1 MVIIVPS
8 PIRLLLFGYNS
19 MVNKRI
25 FLIRHGQTDYN
36 LKGIVQ
42 GSGVDTDLND
52 TGRHQARMF
61 FEMYRDLPFKKIYT
75 SALKR
80 TTQSV
85 QGFID
90 LGIPV
95 EALKEF
101 NEISW
106 GDKDGKIIVA
116 TDDTDYH
123 KMLAEW
129 ESGNTDACIKGGESP
144 KQVQQR
150 ILKGLDIILSRHEE
164 DIILICMH
172 GRAMRILLSTICNYD
187 LSRMNHFAHQNLCL
201 YELLYSESVF
211 SLLKFNDLSHFEP
224 LS

>member
-1 MVIIVPS
+1 MAT
-8 PIRLLLFGYNS
+8 
-19 MVNKRI
+19 KRI

-52 TGRHQARMF
+52 TGRNQARLF
-61 FEMYRDLPFKKIYT
+61 FDMYKDVPFKKIYT

-90 LGIPV
+90 LGISV
-95 EALKEF
+95 EAFAEF

-116 TDDTDYH
+116 TDDSEYH
-123 KMLAEW
+123 RMLAEW

-150 ILKGLDIILSRHEE
+150 ILKGLD
-164 DIILICMH
+164 M
-172 GRAMRILLSTICNYD
+172 
-187 LSRMNHFAHQNLCL
+187 
-201 YELLYSESVF
+201 
-211 SLLKFNDLSHFEP
+211 
-224 LS
+224 

>member
-1 MVIIVPS
+1 MS
-8 PIRLLLFGYNS
+8 S
-19 MVNKRI
+19 KRI

-52 TGRHQARMF
+52 TGRSQAKAF
-61 FEMYRDLPFKKIYT
+61 FDKYKDVPFKKIYT

-95 EALKEF
+95 EALKDF

-106 GDKDGKIIVA
+106 GSKDGRIV
-116 TDDTDYH
+116 TVGDDNEYQ

-129 ESGNTDACIKGGESP
+129 EKGNMDVCVAGGESP
-144 KQVQQR
+144 RQVQKR
-150 ILKGLDIILSRHEE
+150 LLNGLELVLSRPEE
-164 DIILICMH
+164 DLILICMH
-172 GRAMRILLSTICNYD
+172 GRAMRILLSTVFNYD
-187 LSRMNHFAHQNLCL
+187 LACMNHFSHHNLCL
-201 YELLYSESVF
+201 YELQHTGTMY
-211 SLLKFNDLSHFEP
+211 SLLKFNDLTHFEAV
-224 LS
+224 S

>member
-1 MVIIVPS
+1 MAT
-8 PIRLLLFGYNS
+8 
-19 MVNKRI
+19 KRI

-52 TGRHQARMF
+52 VGRNQARMF
-61 FEMYRDLPFKKIYT
+61 FEMYKDVPFKKIYT

-90 LGIPV
+90 LGIPS

-116 TDDTDYH
+116 ADDTDYRR
-123 KMLAEW
+123 MITEW
-129 ESGNTDACIKGGESP
+129 EKGNDDACLKGGESP
-144 KQVQQR
+144 RQVQQR
-150 ILKGLDIILSRHEE
+150 ILKGLDLILSRPDE

-172 GRAMRILLSTICNYD
+172 GRAMRILLSTVFNYE
-187 LSRMNHFAHQNLCL
+187 LSCMNYFAHHNLCL
-201 YELLYSESVF
+201 YELQHTGSMY
-211 SLLKFNDLSHFEP
+211 SLLKFNDLSHFEAF
-224 LS
+224 S

>member
-1 MVIIVPS
+1 MAT
-8 PIRLLLFGYNS
+8 
-19 MVNKRI
+19 KRI

-52 TGRHQARMF
+52 TGRNQAGLF
-61 FEMYRDLPFKKIYT
+61 FNMYRDVPFKKIYT

-90 LGIPV
+90 LGTSV
-95 EALKEF
+95 EAFAEF

-116 TDDTDYH
+116 TDDSEYRR
-123 KMLAEW
+123 MLAEW
-129 ESGNTDACIKGGESP
+129 DSGNTDACIKGGESP

-150 ILKGLDIILSRHEE
+150 ILKGLDIILSRPDE

-172 GRAMRILLSTICNYD
+172 GRAMRILLSTIFNYD
-187 LSRMNHFAHQNLCL
+187 LKCMNHFAHHNLCL
-201 YELLYSESVF
+201 YELQYTGSMF
-211 SLLKFNDLSHFEP
+211 SLLKFNDLTHFEAF
-224 LS
+224 S